1 MAEQEPTPIDN
12 EEPEETPGYKAPA
25 QKTLDEIKNL
35 DNDDESLVRYKETLL
50 AGVDPAAGIIFFLY
64 QLTVFSQNIYLICCF
79 FLKEGKVIQRIDCLI
94 VIKYGNI
101 NN

>member
-50 AGVDPAAGIIFFLY
+50 AGVDPAAGIIYFFVSTDCF
-64 QLTVFSQNIYLICCF
+64 LTKYIFNLLF
-79 FLKEGKVIQRIDCLI
+79 FFKRGKSYTKNWLFDCHKI
-94 VIKYGNI
+94 WKY
-101 NN
+101 